1 MQNVDTETKNIR
13 LFDQTVIINYCTEEY
28 SQKRNKNSSL
38 DKSLC
43 TECCICIAWINFM
56 MDACK
61 TRQKKIRSG
70 VCTYM
75 VKKGENKRI
84 QNQDLESGSGT
95 SI

>member
-1 MQNVDTETKNIR
+1 MHRMLHMHSVDKFYDGCVQNP
-13 LFDQTVIINYCTEEY
+13 
-28 SQKRNKNSSL
+28 S
-38 DKSLC
+38 
-43 TECCICIAWINFM
+43 
-56 MDACK
+56 
-61 TRQKKIRSG
+61 KKIRSG